1 VPADHDRDVNFLK
14 EDPDLLAV
22 PLETAVAADVN
33 PGTTGMAVAACGIAA
48 RLGGLL
54 GMLAAKTEIG
64 KEAVIAVWLV
74 ESGGRP
80 FIPKRSA
87 IRFEVH
93 HFFNNWGKRN
103 RQQFDLHFRFGG
115 HNLQLGHPWENQ
127 EYRTE
132 DAGEFHSVHHNQSSE
147 YAALTLAQILADA
160 EDALGCASIGGCQI
174 LMNSFASLGYQNAQE
189 MYSAFQESER
199 TQVLGFF
206 DFCRNMPSPQPGD
219 LLKYLRTRDW
229 ANFAQYYNG
238 VGQVSVY
245 SAKLESA
252 CDAAVAALQIEEA
265 A

>member
-1 VPADHDRDVNFLK
+1 MPADHDRDVNFLK

-22 PLETAVAADVN
+22 PLETVITADSSAGAEGIAA
-33 PGTTGMAVAACGIAA
+33 AACGVAA

-54 GMLAAKTEIG
+54 EALATKTEIP
-64 KEAVIAVWLV
+64 KAAVIAVWLV

-80 FIPKRSA
+80 FVPKRSS

-93 HFFNNWGKRN
+93 HFFNAWGKRN

-115 HNLQLGHPWENQ
+115 HNLQLGHPWENH

-132 DAGEFHSVHHNQSSE
+132 DIGEFHSVHHNQSSE
-147 YAALTLAQILADA
+147 YAALTLAQILAHA

-206 DFCRNMPSPQPGD
+206 DFCRTKPAPQPGD
-219 LLKYLRTRDW
+219 LLNYLRTRDW
-229 ANFAQYYNG
+229 AGFAQYYNG
-238 VGQVSVY
+238 LGQVPVY

-252 CDAAVAALQIEEA
+252 YNAAVAALPIEETA
-265 A
+265 